1 MKEEDKTPFL
11 SVWLMEVP
19 DKTGIARSL
28 HGYLCP
34 GVNAASIAAGMFG
47 GNGCLCVVGTGA

>member
-1 MKEEDKTPFL
+1 MKEEDKAPFL

-34 GVNAASIAAGMFG
+34 GVNVASIAAGM
-47 GNGCLCVVGTGA
+47 